1 MTDLNEQPEWMKGFV
16 PTPVPPG
23 GRWQKGQ
30 SGNPA
35 GRPKG
40 IVDRRQKLQNAFG
53 DDAVAIAKVVID
65 RALEGDMQAANIALA
80 RIAPPLRAAAE
91 RVQFELDPER
101 PLSEQAGQI
110 LQAVADGKVDPET
123 GKTLI
128 ACLQAVSG
136 IKATEELEQRIII
149 LEAKQVA

>member
-1 MTDLNEQPEWMKGFV
+1 MKGFV
-16 PTPVPPG
+16 PAPAPPG

-40 IVDRRQKLQNAFG
+40 IVDKRQKLQAAFA
-53 DDAVAIAKVVID
+53 DEAADIARVVID
-65 RALEGDMQAANIALA
+65 KALEGDMQAANIALA

-110 LQAVADGKVDPET
+110 LQAVADGKVDPDT

-128 ACLQAVSG
+128 GCLQAVLG
-136 IKATEELEQRIII
+136 IRATEELEQRIIV
-149 LEAKQVA
+149 LEARQV

>member
-1 MTDLNEQPEWMKGFV
+1 MTDASTKPSWMEGYDPKPAKWV
-16 PTPVPPG
+16 PGMKSP
-23 GRWQKGQ
+23 
-30 SGNPA
+30 NPK

-40 IVDRRQKLQNAFG
+40 IVDKRQKLQAAFA
-53 DDAVAIAKVVID
+53 DEAADIARVVID
-65 RALEGDMQAANIALA
+65 KALEGDMQAANIALA

-110 LQAVADGKVDPET
+110 LQAVADGKVDPDT

-128 ACLQAVSG
+128 GCLQAVSG
-136 IKATEELEQRIII
+136 IRATEELEQRIIV
-149 LEAKQVA
+149 LEARQV

>member
-1 MTDLNEQPEWMKGFV
+1 MSEVTQPEWMKGFV
-16 PTPVPPG
+16 PTPASPG

-30 SGNPA
+30 SGNPK
-35 GRPKG
+35 GRPPG
-40 IVDRRQKLQNAFG
+40 IVDKRQKLQNAFA
-53 DDAVAIAKVVID
+53 DEATDIARVVID
-65 RALEGDMQAANIALA
+65 KALEGDMQAANIALA

-91 RVQFELDPER
+91 RVQFELNPER
-101 PLSEQAGQI
+101 PLSEQASQI

-136 IKATEELEQRIII
+136 IKAAEELEQRIIV
-149 LEAKQVA
+149 LEARQI

>member
-1 MTDLNEQPEWMKGFV
+1 MTDASTQPAWLQGYEPQPPKWVPGMKS
-16 PTPVPPG
+16 P
-23 GRWQKGQ
+23 
-30 SGNPA
+30 NPK

-40 IVDRRQKLQNAFG
+40 IVDKRQKLQAAFA
-53 DDAVAIAKVVID
+53 DEATEIARVVIAK
-65 RALEGDMQAANIALA
+65 AMGGDMQAANIALA

-101 PLSEQAGQI
+101 PLSEQASQI

-128 ACLQAVSG
+128 GCLQAVSS

-149 LEAKQVA
+149 LEARTV

>member
-1 MTDLNEQPEWMKGFV
+1 MTEASQPEWMKGFV
-16 PTPVPPG
+16 PTPVPQG

-30 SGNPA
+30 SGNPKC
-35 GRPKG
+35 RPPG
-40 IVDRRQKLQNAFG
+40 IVDRRQKLQNAFA
-53 DDAVAIAKVVID
+53 DEAVTIARVVID
-65 RALEGDMQAANIALA
+65 KALEGDMQTANIALA

-101 PLSEQAGQI
+101 PLSEQASQI

-136 IKATEELEQRIII
+136 IRATEELEQRIIV
-149 LEAKQVA
+149 LEVRSA

>member
-1 MTDLNEQPEWMKGFV
+1 MTDASQPEWMKGFEPKPTKWV
-16 PTPVPPG
+16 PGMKSP
-23 GRWQKGQ
+23 
-30 SGNPA
+30 NPK

-40 IVDRRQKLQNAFG
+40 IVDKRQKLQAAFA
-53 DDAVAIAKVVID
+53 DEAADIARVVID
-65 RALEGDMQAANIALA
+65 KALDGDMQAANIALA

-136 IKATEELEQRIII
+136 IRATEELEQRIIV
-149 LEAKQVA
+149 LEARQV